1 MLDIFLLI
9 IIITSLIFLV
19 AIVHVGFTEI
29 SKSLNDLYT
38 LYFDEL
44 TIHDDDID
52 LDFKER

>member
-1 MLDIFLLI
+1 MLDIFLLT

-19 AIVHVGFTEI
+19 AIVYIGFTEI

-44 TIHDDDID
+44 TTHDDDID